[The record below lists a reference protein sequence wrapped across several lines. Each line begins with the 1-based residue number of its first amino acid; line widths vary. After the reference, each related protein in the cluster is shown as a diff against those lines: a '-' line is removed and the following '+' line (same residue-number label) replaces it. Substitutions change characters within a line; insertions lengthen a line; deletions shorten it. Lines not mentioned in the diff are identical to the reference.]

1 MAEKDRRVHLERLL
15 FLSDGILA
23 IAMTLLAIDLKIPE
37 GLGGQEVR
45 DAIAGLGTDLGH
57 YFLSFYILARY
68 WMGHV
73 ARFNRIQAIDLTF
86 VNLSLFSLC
95 MIALVPAGTALIS
108 DYPTDRAAF
117 SVYMALMGLLG
128 TSDFLAWRHLT
139 RQEGSIDIDKN
150 EREQRSWLRFRLTLP
165 LVAFAALA
173 VGWYKPELGLGIFV
187 ACVVGMDI
195 IHQLRFKG
203 SGAGK
208 VLS

>member
-1 MAEKDRRVHLERLL
+1 MAETDRRVHLERLL

-37 GLGGQEVR
+37 GLSGLQVR

-73 ARFNRIQAIDLTF
+73 ARFNRIHAIDLTF

-108 DYPTDRAAF
+108 DYPTDRSAF
-117 SVYMALMGLLG
+117 SIYMVLMGLLG

-139 RQEGSIDIDKN
+139 RQEGSLDLEKN
-150 EREQRSWLRFRLTLP
+150 QQSWIRFRLTLP
-165 LVAFAALA
+165 LVSFAALGI
-173 VGWYKPELGLGIFV
+173 GWYKPELGLGVFV

-195 IHQLRFKG
+195 IHQFRFRA
-203 SGAGK
+203 SRAGK